1 LDAPRKALQDFMRA
15 QHAAGRLLAVC
26 SKNSEED
33 VREVFAQRLDM
44 PLRHEHFA
52 AWRVNWTPKSEN
64 IKSIAQEL
72 NLGLDS
78 FIFVD
83 DNPVECAEVE
93 ANCPGVLTLQLPE
106 NPAEIPQFLKHC
118 WAFDVLKVTAED
130 ARRGEMYRES
140 RQREELRS
148 KAGSLAD
155 FIAGLNLKIQ
165 IAPMVSEQLARVSQ
179 LTQRT
184 NQFNVTTIRRTEAE
198 MQQLA
203 THATVLT
210 VTVSARFGD
219 YG

>member
-1 LDAPRKALQDFMRA
+1 
-15 QHAAGRLLAVC
+15 AVC

-52 AWRVNWTPKSEN
+52 AWRVNWLPKSEN

-93 ANCPGVLTLQLPE
+93 ANCPDVLTLQLPE
-106 NPAEIPQFLKHC
+106 NPEEIPQFLKHC
-118 WAFDVLKVTAED
+118 WAFDVQKVTAED

-140 RQREELRS
+140 RQREQLRTQ
-148 KAGSLAD
+148 AGSLAE

-165 IAPMVSEQLARVSQ
+165 ITPMAPEQLSRVAQ

-184 NQFNVTTIRRTEAE
+184 NQFNLTTIRRTEAE
-198 MQQLA
+198 IQQLA
-203 THATVLT
+203 GGAIVLT
-210 VTVSARFGD
+210 ITVSD
-219 YG
+219 